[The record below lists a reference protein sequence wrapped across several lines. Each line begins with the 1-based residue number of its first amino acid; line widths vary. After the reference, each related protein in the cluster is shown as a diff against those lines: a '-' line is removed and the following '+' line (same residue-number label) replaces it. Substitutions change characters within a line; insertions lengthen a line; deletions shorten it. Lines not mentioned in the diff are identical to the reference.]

1 MSQRNLHAQPYAFPA
16 GKLEALSEYLNE
28 NTQYDIDSGCLLWTG
43 SVSKEG
49 TPRSSPPI
57 AKQFSTYQ
65 VTRLAW
71 LAHHG
76 KKLETQT
83 TLTTCCGDPLC
94 VNPHHLRI
102 RDANDKFKQS
112 TPEYGWRRQ
121 GSVGAL
127 QLGKRVY
134 HAHDVYN
141 LQHNDYRPP
150 RDDPSKGLRWVFF
163 DQSVMSIPREMPLLR
178 HQQERLNA
186 IQAIR
191 RCPIRATL
199 TVLPCGFH
207 RYDLPVGITPIPY
220 TELPAERYTP
230 LPSIDDEDDAPA
242 SAPEGLWDLAA

>member
-28 NTQYDIDSGCLLWTG
+28 NTQYDTDSGCLLWTG
-43 SVSKEG
+43 LVDAEG
-49 TPRSSPPI
+49 SPRGSQPI
-57 AKQFSTYQ
+57 AKQFGSYRIA
-65 VTRLAW
+65 RLAW
-71 LAHHG
+71 RAHHG
-76 KKLETQT
+76 TKLDAQT
-83 TLTTCCGDPLC
+83 KLTTRCGNPLC
-94 VNPHHLRI
+94 VNPHHLKE
-102 RDANDKFKQS
+102 RDANDKFKLS
-112 TPEYGWRRQ
+112 TPHYGWRRQ

-127 QLGKRVY
+127 QVGKQVFQ
-134 HAHDVYN
+134 AQDVYSYQTDWGR
-141 LQHNDYRPP
+141 LPK
-150 RDDPSKGLRWVFF
+150 DDPSKGLAWLFRSEVCWPADYPVT
-163 DQSVMSIPREMPLLR
+163 RKA
-178 HQQERLNA
+178 QERLEA
-186 IQAIR
+186 IRAIR